1 VLFHTVVLPSA
12 VSSLARG
19 IAISIRPNVPISD
32 RDRWPWRWP
41 VILSG
46 PIGILGISLWLAAIA
61 RARKHHLELGFD
73 RCLDEAANL
82 VAQSG
87 FNRIKPV
94 VEEGGPSSRLPT
106 AGPAASCYHCSWRS
120 LHRRANAGSFGFQSE
135 TTPHSIP
142 TKPRTAPSR
151 LAARWCG

>member
-1 VLFHTVVLPSA
+1 MQPGTSPRHRDLHSTKCPHQRSRSMAMA
-12 VSSLARG
+12 VAGNSLGA
-19 IAISIRPNVPISD
+19 
-32 RDRWPWRWP
+32 
-41 VILSG
+41 
-46 PIGILGISLWLAAIA
+46 IGILGISLWLAAIA

-73 RCLDEAANL
+73 HCLDEAANL

-94 VEEGGPSSRLPT
+94 FEEGGPSSRLST

>member
-1 VLFHTVVLPSA
+1 MQPGTSPRHRDLHSTKCPHQRSRSMAMA
-12 VSSLARG
+12 VAGNSLGA
-19 IAISIRPNVPISD
+19 
-32 RDRWPWRWP
+32 
-41 VILSG
+41 
-46 PIGILGISLWLAAIA
+46 IGILGISLWLAAIA

-73 RCLDEAANL
+73 HCLDEAANL

-94 VEEGGPSSRLPT
+94 FEEGGPSSRLPT